1 MTRAEKS
8 LMAERARLDNKL
20 TILLW
25 RVEDVKAAIAR
36 IDNALSAL
44 KAGEP
49 KR

>member
-8 LMAERARLDNKL
+8 LMAERARLTDKL
-20 TILLW
+20 AILNG
-25 RVEDVKAAIAR
+25 RVEDAEAAIAR
-36 IDNALSAL
+36 VDNALSAL